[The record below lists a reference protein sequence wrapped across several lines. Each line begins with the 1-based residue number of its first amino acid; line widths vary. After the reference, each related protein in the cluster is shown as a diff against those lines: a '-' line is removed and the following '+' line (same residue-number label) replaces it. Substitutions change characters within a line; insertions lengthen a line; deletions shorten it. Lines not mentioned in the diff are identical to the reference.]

1 MQLNAY
7 GTKAILITYVH
18 LKHPIIMTSMQV
30 PEIAINL
37 EYIWYNRLKCVP
49 VSSQWSLSWC
59 LHITGLC
66 KACQLLFYAHGWIH
80 KLLKYH
86 CWSVTS
92 QLIANIHQITGP
104 DS

>member
-37 EYIWYNRLKCVP
+37 EYI
-49 VSSQWSLSWC
+49 
-59 LHITGLC
+59 
-66 KACQLLFYAHGWIH
+66 
-80 KLLKYH
+80 
-86 CWSVTS
+86 
-92 QLIANIHQITGP
+92 
-104 DS
+104 